1 MTGRTVI
8 DQKDVSHQPKGDD
21 ATGTVAN
28 FARSFVYNLA
38 QKPVNAVVQ
47 EVNQVTDSHMLPKL
61 EFMSP
66 LCVAPEGST
75 AQKAQKAGEIM
86 AVVPWVLL
94 GSKVLREAE
103 CLSGAGIAVSSTRAG
118 IAGSAYGA
126 FLQPVQDSKDSFAVG
141 KLKNALEIGAGSAAF
156 VGLQKGVVGDNV
168 LSGGRQ
174 LLAGETAGLG
184 AGFVTENTRSIL
196 DKRKLLNLSENLQ
209 SVAPYAVLGTAA
221 ALRNFTII
229 KTAKIDPPRY
239 DVREDLVWDVPHKGA
254 VARDLNA
261 ARRANDVAAG
271 VIPTVKDSKIF
282 DELADNNQWQVFRN
296 RDNKQLFIDKTTGTV
311 AKLFNLDE
319 LTDQAA
325 ALKKIEGEFGVT
337 VPQNVVLHM
346 AEDKAALTMSYVE
359 HKTGQD
365 VYVLANS
372 APTKF
377 ALRNRQADY
386 IDLYEQGESL
396 ANEIHQKLNADL
408 FFGDMHDENWGF
420 TEKTIRNWRVGMSL
434 KPENLIV
441 TDPVTRWDAIH

>member
-21 ATGTVAN
+21 ATETVAN
-28 FARSFVYNLA
+28 FAHSFVYNLA

-47 EVNQVTDSHMLPKL
+47 EVNEVTNSHILPKL

-86 AVVPWVLL
+86 AVVPWVFL
-94 GSKVLREAE
+94 GSKVLSKVE

-118 IAGSAYGA
+118 IAGSTYGA
-126 FLQPVQDSKDSFAVG
+126 FLQPVQDSKDSFRVG

-196 DKRKLLNLSENLQ
+196 DKGKLLNLSENLQ

-229 KTAKIDPPRY
+229 KTAEINPPRY
-239 DVREDLVWDVPHKGA
+239 DVREDLVWDTPRKGV

-282 DELADNNQWQVFRN
+282 DELADSKRWQVFRN
-296 RDNKQLFIDKTTGTV
+296 RDDKQLFIDKTTGTV
-311 AKLFNLDE
+311 AKLFNLNE

-337 VPQNVVLHM
+337 VPQNVVLHT
-346 AEDKAALTMSYVE
+346 AGDKAALTMSYVE

-372 APTKF
+372 APSNF

-396 ANEIHQKLNADL
+396 AHEIHQKLNADL

-420 TEKTIRNWRVGMSL
+420 TAKTIRNWRVGMSL
-434 KPENLIV
+434 TPEDLIV